1 MMTNKAA
8 GQAVYPGDKA
18 SLGTWNGF
26 RTDSYSRL
34 RSQFPSSHCRA
45 LPSLTSNSTTKRME
59 HYLEPNRVEPLLKM
73 RAEFPKGHQQTLT
86 RSPLSLKTLSMRPNK
101 MAVEA
106 LCIAA
111 LLITLTEHGLAQIW
125 YSTTAATD
133 NWVSVAC
140 SADGTNLVAA
150 AAAAPGFSGPICTSR
165 DSGRTWTTYAVP
177 YEPWIAVASSA
188 DGNVLAAASDWLV
201 GSIYYS
207 SDAGSTWNNVGSGP
221 WTCVACSANG
231 QVLLGGTYGSSLLV
245 STNAGAT
252 WTWAGATGYWAGVA
266 CSADGRD
273 LAAVGGFDHQSVYIS
288 RDFGTTW
295 AVATNAPSLP
305 WGCLASSTDGTELVA
320 GAGNSL

>member
-1 MMTNKAA
+1 
-8 GQAVYPGDKA
+8 
-18 SLGTWNGF
+18 
-26 RTDSYSRL
+26 
-34 RSQFPSSHCRA
+34 
-45 LPSLTSNSTTKRME
+45 
-59 HYLEPNRVEPLLKM
+59 
-73 RAEFPKGHQQTLT
+73 
-86 RSPLSLKTLSMRPNK
+86 MRPNK

-207 SDAGSTWNNVGSGP
+207 SDAGSTWNNVGRF
-221 WTCVACSANG
+221 VLACLDQCWGYLDLGRSNR
-231 QVLLGGTYGSSLLV
+231 LLGRGSMF
-245 STNAGAT
+245 
-252 WTWAGATGYWAGVA
+252 
-266 CSADGRD
+266 GRRQRP
-273 LAAVGGFDHQSVYIS
+273 GSGRRI
-288 RDFGTTW
+288 
-295 AVATNAPSLP
+295 
-305 WGCLASSTDGTELVA
+305 
-320 GAGNSL
+320 